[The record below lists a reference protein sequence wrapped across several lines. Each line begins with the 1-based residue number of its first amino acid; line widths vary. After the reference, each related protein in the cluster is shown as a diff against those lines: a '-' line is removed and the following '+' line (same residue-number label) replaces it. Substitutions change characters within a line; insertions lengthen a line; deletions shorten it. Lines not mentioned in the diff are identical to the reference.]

1 MSRVDGSSRSP
12 SYAPVRNAPN
22 PDPGSSSKSPQP
34 TQSTQPPPGTGYS
47 GESSFEPGATSGLGE
62 APGSTP
68 PKTELNVKPLHQ
80 GKSNGCG
87 TASLATVMSYFG
99 NTRTREQID
108 EQIRPYDMPTAPDRL
123 MDYARGNGMR
133 AEIKTDGSVDDLA
146 RMVDQGVPPIVLI
159 DPDGNGNDVTLH
171 YVTVSGYSRDASGK
185 ISELSIANTATGKVE
200 KMSVDDFQKRWGDL
214 KLDGHSTHLNNVMLT
229 TVPKDGEI
237 TGLDGV
243 TRKASDIELPSTPWT
258 EDVDGKF
265 VRLAS
270 DWGAT
275 MAEGTDRLVGGIK
288 KGWNYLF
295 G

>member
-1 MSRVDGSSRSP
+1 MSRVDGSSRSAYSP
-12 SYAPVRNAPN
+12 VRYAPS
-22 PDPGSSSKSPQP
+22 PDAGSSTQSPPSTQP
-34 TQSTQPPPGTGYS
+34 TQSNPGTGYS

-62 APGSTP
+62 APGRTP
-68 PKTELNVKPLHQ
+68 PKTELDVTPLDQ
-80 GKSNGCG
+80 GNSNGCG

-108 EQIRPYDMPTAPDRL
+108 EQIRPYDMPTAPDR
-123 MDYARGNGMR
+123 MMEYARANGMR
-133 AEIKTDGSVDDLA
+133 AEIKTDASVDDLV

-159 DPDGNGNDVTLH
+159 DPDGNVNDANLH
-171 YVTVSGYSRDASGK
+171 YVTVSGYSRDADGQ

-214 KLDGHSTHLNNVMLT
+214 KLEGVPTQLNKVMLT
-229 TVPKDGEI
+229 TVPKDGQI

-258 EDVDGKF
+258 DDVAGKF
-265 VRLAS
+265 TRMAS

-275 MAEGTDRLVGGIK
+275 VAEGADRLTDGLK
-288 KGWNYLF
+288 KAWNKVF